1 MILYTKIN
9 NPKRVYINESKILSL
24 EGVDWSKTDD
34 GKISMSINQNK
45 DNNSNKGTNSVDTRV
60 FGTKDDILHG
70 KMLSKT
76 GKPLGTS
83 KSLEQDYNSKSAA
96 INAYKTVINWI
107 NGGRV
112 GECKLPEGLDKVT
125 ETAIN
130 RWLSSRFSDNRVI
143 DLCKKSIT
151 RIESDYNRLSM
162 TRNRISNSDNVYKM
176 VIDWVKGG
184 RIGELVLPDNLDQ
197 ATRVTINKWVT
208 SLPNDKIIDLCNK
221 SMNKDV
227 ARYITGIVP
236 NTNVKY
242 ISLFSM
248 TDFNFSDAIKHGTVR
263 QNGNTDDILGIGE
276 KDREVDQNGNLKTL
290 DIMYDKTI
298 QPNVAQ
304 NFSLNGVKDGH
315 FKQQYGLN
323 GGGAYSSVAQFL
335 DKSVNYAAYALRKEN
350 FSPDFIVSAPSSSSF
365 NEYYCRNLSNK
376 LGIRYI
382 NDFFKRNVINVRYA
396 DGQDLLSKGFSP
408 KDVLEF
414 ESQAKNIAYN
424 EIGYMVSEPI
434 RKFIYNNENVFG
446 TISIERSS
454 REKFSL
460 NEVFDCVMIYAYNTI
475 LENMN
480 DGDNVSSH
488 LVKNFLK
495 EKKKLYSKQ
504 YDSKR
509 IFNEV
514 VFRIK
519 TKIGIKVFNSLLMET
534 MNLVLKYSDILKN
547 NGYKL
552 RFNIKKFKITSF
564 KKMFRPFLSNLY
576 IIADEY
582 MSNGELMN
590 RFKNAKFL
598 IFDEDI
604 NSGATLKIV
613 IDALEEKLPEQNS
626 SNLLCLVNA
635 YSNSGF

>member
-1 MILYTKIN
+1 MILYTKTS
-9 NPKRVYINESKILSL
+9 NPKKVYVNESKILSL
-24 EGVDWSKTDD
+24 EGVYWGLTDD

-45 DNNSNKGTNSVDTRV
+45 DNNSNKGRNSVDTRV
-60 FGTKDDILHG
+60 FGTKDDILNG
-70 KMLSKT
+70 KMLSKS
-76 GKPLGTS
+76 GNPLGNS
-83 KSLEQDYNSKSAA
+83 KSLAQDFASKNAA
-96 INAYKTVINWI
+96 INAYKAVINWV

-112 GECKLPEGLDKVT
+112 GECVLPEGLDKIT
-125 ETAIN
+125 ETAI
-130 RWLSSRFSDNRVI
+130 RKWLTSSFSDNRII

-162 TRNRISNSDNVYKM
+162 TYNRVSNSNDNN
-176 VIDWVKGG
+176 
-184 RIGELVLPDNLDQ
+184 R
-197 ATRVTINKWVT
+197 
-208 SLPNDKIIDLCNK
+208 
-221 SMNKDV
+221 V

-263 QNGNTDDILGIGE
+263 QNGNTDELLSIDADNRE
-276 KDREVDQNGNLKTL
+276 KDQNGNIKTL
-290 DIMYDKTI
+290 GIMYDKTI

-315 FKQQYGLN
+315 FKQQYGFN
-323 GGGAYSSVAQFL
+323 GGGEYSSVSQFL
-335 DKSVNYAAYALRKEN
+335 DKSVNYVAYALRKEG
-350 FSPDFIVSAPSSSSF
+350 FAPDFIVSAPSSSSF
-365 NEYYCRNLSNK
+365 NEYYCKNLSNK
-376 LGIRYI
+376 LGVKYI

-396 DGQDLLSKGFSP
+396 DGEDLLSKGFSP

-424 EIGYMVSEPI
+424 EIAYIVSEPI
-434 RKFIYNNENVFG
+434 RKFIFENRDIFG
-446 TISIERSS
+446 AISIERSS

-460 NEVFDCVMIYAYNTI
+460 NEIFDCIMIYAYNTI
-475 LENMN
+475 LENMTN
-480 DGDNVSSH
+480 SDNVSLH

-495 EKKKLYSKQ
+495 EKNKLYTKQ

-514 VFRIK
+514 AFRIK

-534 MNLVLKYSDILKN
+534 MNLILKYSDILKN

-552 RFNIKKFKITSF
+552 RFNTKKFKITSF

-635 YSNSGF
+635 FSNSGF

>member
-1 MILYTKIN
+1 M
-9 NPKRVYINESKILSL
+9 PKKVYISESKLLSL

-83 KSLEQDYNSKSAA
+83 KSLEQDYNSKNAA

-130 RWLSSRFSDNRVI
+130 RWLSSKFSDNRIV

-162 TRNRISNSDNVYKM
+162 TRDRVLKSKDN
-176 VIDWVKGG
+176 
-184 RIGELVLPDNLDQ
+184 N
-197 ATRVTINKWVT
+197 
-208 SLPNDKIIDLCNK
+208 
-221 SMNKDV
+221 V

-365 NEYYCRNLSNK
+365 NEYYCKNLSNK

-396 DGQDLLSKGFSP
+396 NGEDLLSKGFSP

-434 RKFIYNNENVFG
+434 RKFIYDNENIFG

-454 REKFSL
+454 REKFPL

-582 MSNGELMN
+582 MSNGELMD

-635 YSNSGF
+635 FSNSGF

>member
-1 MILYTKIN
+1 M
-9 NPKRVYINESKILSL
+9 PKKVYISESKLLSL

-45 DNNSNKGTNSVDTRV
+45 DNNSNKGTNSVDSRV

-83 KSLEQDYNSKSAA
+83 KSLEQDYNSKNAA

-130 RWLSSRFSDNRVI
+130 RWLSSKFSDNRIV

-162 TRNRISNSDNVYKM
+162 TRDRVLKSKDN
-176 VIDWVKGG
+176 
-184 RIGELVLPDNLDQ
+184 N
-197 ATRVTINKWVT
+197 
-208 SLPNDKIIDLCNK
+208 
-221 SMNKDV
+221 V

-365 NEYYCRNLSNK
+365 NEYYCKNLSNK

-396 DGQDLLSKGFSP
+396 NGEDLLSKGFSP

-434 RKFIYNNENVFG
+434 RKFIYDNENIFG

-454 REKFSL
+454 REKFPL

-480 DGDNVSSH
+480 DSDNVSSH

-635 YSNSGF
+635 FSNSGF

>member
-1 MILYTKIN
+1 M
-9 NPKRVYINESKILSL
+9 PKKVYISESKLLSL

-83 KSLEQDYNSKSAA
+83 KSLEQDYNSKNAA

-130 RWLSSRFSDNRVI
+130 RWLSSKFSDNRIV

-162 TRNRISNSDNVYKM
+162 TRDRVLKSKDN
-176 VIDWVKGG
+176 
-184 RIGELVLPDNLDQ
+184 N
-197 ATRVTINKWVT
+197 
-208 SLPNDKIIDLCNK
+208 
-221 SMNKDV
+221 V

-365 NEYYCRNLSNK
+365 NEYYCKNLSNK

-396 DGQDLLSKGFSP
+396 NGEDLLSKGFSP

-434 RKFIYNNENVFG
+434 RKFIYDNENIFG

-454 REKFSL
+454 REKFPL

-480 DGDNVSSH
+480 DSDNVSSH

-635 YSNSGF
+635 FSNSGF